1 MAFRRYTGDDDSS
14 STSRNPQEHRL
25 VRTLGLMDVIM
36 IGIAGMIGGAI
47 FVLVGPAIGLAGS
60 AVILAF
66 VINGIITLFT
76 AMGYAELG
84 SAMPEAGG
92 GYLWVRE
99 GLPRPNAFIS
109 GWMAWFAHIVAG
121 SLYAV
126 GYGSFQYSLLKMLG
140 IVGNEPL
147 FGFIPIDKLIAVLS
161 IAAFTYI
168 NVKGVSEAGK
178 AGIVITI
185 IQLGTIF
192 ALIGAGIF
200 TIHGNPDWYTNFTS
214 NFAPNGIGGIVAA
227 MGLTFIA
234 FEGYEIIVQTG
245 EEVKNPKKN
254 IPRAIFISLTLV
266 VLLYCLVAFVSVGA
280 IFDKNIQGKTP
291 WQFIGESGDLGI
303 MKAAQLFLPY
313 GSFIILAGGIV
324 SSLAAL
330 NATTYSSSR
339 VAFAMGRHYN
349 LPHQLSTIHSKFKT
363 PYIATIISGVIMA
376 IMAYSLPLTQIAV
389 ASGVIFLLLFTQVNI
404 SVITIRKMY
413 GDKLDYGFK
422 TPFFPVI
429 PIVGVFLKL
438 GLAIYLLVTQ
448 PMSWVISLLW
458 IGVGF
463 FLYRIYTF
471 RREIDHYAPLITSEG
486 DLTRRDFRIL
496 IPYTPENP
504 DRLIKYAIRVAKENS
519 GEINI
524 LRTITVPHQTPL
536 SAGVAFT
543 ESARRAFEPLENMIE
558 KENILNHYL
567 VRISHDA
574 TEAIL
579 ATIEEQRID
588 LMITD
593 FETYRNNKAL
603 QTLVTC
609 NVLAILTGGTSDEDL
624 VLEEPRTIEP
634 QPEEHLPG
642 SLEIEPARSAI
653 SSPATKRNLVV
664 LYDSENHSDIVLK
677 TASWLEHSGK
687 FKVSVLS
694 VEKREESQ
702 NHRDAKNSKENLN
715 HLGEEQFNT
724 AIGKTPDFK
733 NDEIKDLLTERD
745 QHRQY
750 LEQIGVEFNEI
761 YLSKAT
767 ETNSQQ
773 FARLLLSA
781 INASQADLLI
791 TGANIGRYDVFNNQ
805 HFISMLDKLNCPTII
820 AKSFSIPGVSRI
832 RSLLMK
838 IFQRQ
843 T

>member
-1 MAFRRYTGDDDSS
+1 
-14 STSRNPQEHRL
+14 
-25 VRTLGLMDVIM
+25 
-36 IGIAGMIGGAI
+36 
-47 FVLVGPAIGLAGS
+47 
-60 AVILAF
+60 
-66 VINGIITLFT
+66 
-76 AMGYAELG
+76 
-84 SAMPEAGG
+84 
-92 GYLWVRE
+92 
-99 GLPRPNAFIS
+99 
-109 GWMAWFAHIVAG
+109 
-121 SLYAV
+121 
-126 GYGSFQYSLLKMLG
+126 
-140 IVGNEPL
+140 
-147 FGFIPIDKLIAVLS
+147 
-161 IAAFTYI
+161 
-168 NVKGVSEAGK
+168 
-178 AGIVITI
+178 
-185 IQLGTIF
+185 
-192 ALIGAGIF
+192 
-200 TIHGNPDWYTNFTS
+200 
-214 NFAPNGIGGIVAA
+214 

-245 EEVKNPKKN
+245 EEVKNPKRN

-291 WQFIGESGDLGI
+291 WQFIGENGDLGI
-303 MKAAQLFLPY
+303 MKAAQIFLPY

-349 LPHQLSTIHSKFKT
+349 LPHQLSTIHGKFKT

-429 PIVGVFLKL
+429 PIIGVFLKL
-438 GLAIYLLVTQ
+438 GLAIYLLITQ

-624 VLEEPRTIEP
+624 VMEDPRNLEL
-634 QPEEHLPG
+634 QPEVQLPG
-642 SLEIEPARSAI
+642 SLEREHSQTAI
-653 SSPATKRNLVV
+653 SSPRIKRNLVV
-664 LYDSENHSDIVLK
+664 LYDGENHSDIVLK

-694 VEKREESQ
+694 MEKRDERQ
-702 NHRDAKNSKENLN
+702 NHTKATNTKENIN
-715 HLGEEQFNT
+715 AFEEEQFNT
-724 AIGKTPDFK
+724 TIGRTPDFK
-733 NDEIKDLLTERD
+733 HDEIKDLLTDRD

-761 YLSKAT
+761 YLSKST

-773 FARLLLSA
+773 FAKLLLSA
-781 INASQADLLI
+781 INASQPDLLI

-805 HFISMLDKLNCPTII
+805 HFISMLDKINCPTII

-832 RSLLMK
+832 RSLIMN